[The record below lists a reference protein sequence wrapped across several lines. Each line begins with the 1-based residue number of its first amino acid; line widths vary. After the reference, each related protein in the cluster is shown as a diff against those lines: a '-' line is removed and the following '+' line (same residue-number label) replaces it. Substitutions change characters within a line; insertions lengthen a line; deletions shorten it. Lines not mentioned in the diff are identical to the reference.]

1 MNTRRLVHTT
11 SRSTKMISMQEA
23 LARER
28 MSEARRIAR
37 EQRAARDA
45 RRWLR
50 LQRMARSAHKRADS
64 R

>member
-1 MNTRRLVHTT
+1 MNTSRLVHTT

-28 MSEARRIAR
+28 MSEARRIAS

-45 RRWLR
+45 RRERR
-50 LQRMARSAHKRADS
+50 LQRIARSAHRRAAV

>member
-1 MNTRRLVHTT
+1 
-11 SRSTKMISMQEA
+11 MISMQEA

-28 MSEARRIAR
+28 MSDAQRIAR

-45 RRWLR
+45 RRRLR

>member
-1 MNTRRLVHTT
+1 
-11 SRSTKMISMQEA
+11 MISMQEA

-28 MSEARRIAR
+28 MSEARRIAS

-45 RRWLR
+45 RRERR
-50 LQRMARSAHKRADS
+50 LQRIARSAHRRAAV

>member
-1 MNTRRLVHTT
+1 MSAYRLVHTT

-28 MSEARRIAR
+28 MSEARRIAH
-37 EQRAARDA
+37 EKRAAREA
-45 RRWLR
+45 RRQRR
-50 LQRMARSAHKRADS
+50 LERIARSAHQRAS

>member
-1 MNTRRLVHTT
+1 MSSYRLVHTT
-11 SRSTKMISMQEA
+11 SRSLKMISMQEA

-45 RRWLR
+45 RRWAR
-50 LQRMARSAHKRADS
+50 LQRIARSAHRRAAS